1 MTTGWIIV
9 NIVLAV
15 LVSALVAGVSI
26 LVPHRLHRHAITH
39 APRNV
44 ALATRAATQR
54 RSDSYDRAQAA

>member
-26 LVPHRLHRHAITH
+26 LIPHRLHRHAIAH
-39 APRNV
+39 SPRNV
-44 ALATRAATQR
+44 ALATRAGAHR
-54 RSDSYDRAQAA
+54 RAGSYDRAQAA